1 MKSKRVRSGV
11 VAVTFKNTPA
21 DYALLSGLRIAAA
34 KRTRGSIPKLLKI
47 LGESALRQWGEM
59 PEV

>member
-1 MKSKRVRSGV
+1 M

-34 KRTRGSIPKLLKI
+34 KRTRGSIPKRLKI